1 MKFLRSC
8 YLFLSLGKLPK
19 LMDQV
24 GDSRALKSGRFVFLN
39 VGVWWVNFK
48 MNKCMYHQLSG
59 CSEVEAR

>member
-48 MNKCMYHQLSG
+48 MN
-59 CSEVEAR
+59 